1 MKPTIHPEEHTLV
14 LIEDDTAF
22 RNDLS
27 DHLSDTGYEV
37 ISAEEGKEGI
47 GKIKEHMPDLVLT
60 DLKMPEVSGM
70 EVLKWLQ
77 EQQFQ
82 IPVILI
88 TAYGK
93 RSNAIEALENGA
105 FGYIQK
111 PFKVL
116 ELEFKIRQALS
127 QFVLERENEVME
139 RKLSSEE
146 KPMVWGKSSEM
157 QELKKKVQKLSSSV
171 STVMI
176 RGESGVGKEM
186 VARELHRNSERSDQ
200 TFVAVNCAALSA
212 GLLESELFGHEKG
225 AFTGADRQRIGRFEL
240 AHKGTIL
247 LDEISEIE
255 PDLQA
260 KILRV
265 LEEKSFER
273 IGSSQTRSVDVRVL
287 ATSNRNLETEV
298 EEGNFRKDLYYRL
311 QVVPLEIPPL
321 RERREDIPVL
331 ARHFRDQYSE
341 ERGREQKKIPEET
354 MALFKQYDWPGNVR
368 ELKNIVERSLV
379 LGGDGVLNPGQIRSW
394 LDDFQESSTN
404 GGSLAGVDLET
415 LEKEA
420 IQETLSSFEGHRRKT
435 AEALGITERTLRKK
449 IKEWSLEA

>member
-93 RSNAIEALENGA
+93 RSNAIQVLENGA